1 VARSVA
7 TELRDLRQQVEKL
20 QIEVAGR
27 QSIGVMVVWD
37 GQNESSVNQEN
48 FPNAGTFNGLVVHL
62 TNEPSPLEG
71 TPGATSAGISEDA
84 YVALKARLL
93 RELPR

>member
-7 TELRDLRQQVEKL
+7 TELRDLRQQVERL

-48 FPNAGTFNGLVVHL
+48 FPPAGTFNGLVVHL
-62 TNEPSPLEG
+62 TGEPSPLEG
-71 TPGATSAGISEDA
+71 TVIGLSQNEFE
-84 YVALKARLL
+84 ALKQQLSRDLSK
-93 RELPR
+93 